1 VKLVSA
7 APGVDR
13 AIQSVAVGLAI
24 ALHVAV
30 TVTPDATVVGL
41 TLNVA
46 ASASETKKIDTI
58 TAMAE

>member
-1 VKLVSA
+1 MWTALPSSDYY
-7 APGVDR
+7 GD
-13 AIQSVAVGLAI
+13 SVAVGLAI